1 MSSLFHISPDAAA
14 SRRQEYLD
22 QAKAELKALVKKSE
36 GNVPEKGGSVEGDVP
51 EKGGFVNTAG
61 SMDDKPEDVEPD
73 SKRLKTSLSDVVQRM
88 LL

>member
-1 MSSLFHISPDAAA
+1 M
-14 SRRQEYLD
+14 
-22 QAKAELKALVKKSE
+22 
-36 GNVPEKGGSVEGDVP
+36 PEKGGSVEGDVP